1 MEYRYLQHEIGESKM
16 KKSIKKMLV
25 TTVVVCGIA
34 GLCGCSKS
42 GVFSGNLDGDNS
54 TKKLTY
60 DGSILNDEVMSKTSK
75 IEKIID
81 QYYYFDTDDEKLED
95 GVYSGLLEALDDPYA
110 QYYTKEEYAKLQED
124 DSGEYA
130 GIGVTVSK
138 DEDTG
143 YVRAVDILEGAP
155 AEKVDIQPDD
165 VIVQIGDYEIK
176 TDDDLD
182 YLVSMIRGKAGTD
195 VKLKL
200 YRESDKSYHDV
211 TITRQI
217 VEYKTVSS
225 FMIDDSIGYIRIT
238 QFIDNTDELFQKAV
252 EDLKSKGMK
261 ALMID
266 VRSDPGGMLTTV
278 VNICDYLLPEGT
290 IVSIKNR
297 DGKVEEEYKS
307 TDEQSLDMPM
317 VVLTNQYSASASE
330 ILTSALKEFGVAT
343 VIGTNTYGK
352 GIVQSVIPLGDGT
365 AVKLTT
371 QKYFTHDG
379 NDIHK
384 VGVAP
389 DIEIELPD
397 NYTYE
402 DFQGKN
408 DSQYQKGI
416 EVLKEKL
423 GKK

>member
-1 MEYRYLQHEIGESKM
+1 MRKISEKIVIAVS
-16 KKSIKKMLV
+16 
-25 TTVVVCGIA
+25 VCSVL
-34 GLCGCSKS
+34 GLSGCGSS
-42 GVFSGNLDGDNS
+42 GVLSGSLSDDSSDNKS
-54 TKKLTY
+54 TKLSYT
-60 DGSILNDEVMSKTSK
+60 GSVIDEDVLDKTSK
-75 IEKIID
+75 IESIID
-81 QYYYFDTDDEKLED
+81 QYYYFDTDDESLQD
-95 GVYSGLLEALDDPYA
+95 GVYKGLLEALDDPYA
-110 QYYTKEEYAKLQED
+110 EYYTAEEYAKLQED

-143 YVRAVDILEGAP
+143 YVRAINILEGAP

-165 VIVQIGDYEIK
+165 IIVQIDDYEIS

-182 YLVSMIRGKAGTD
+182 YLVSLIRGEAGTD
-195 VKLKL
+195 VTLKI
-200 YRESDKSYHDV
+200 YRESDKDYHDV
-211 TITRQI
+211 TITREI
-217 VEYKTVSS
+217 VEYSTVSS
-225 FMIDDSIGYIRIT
+225 FMIDDSIGYVRIT
-238 QFIDNTDELFQKAV
+238 QFIDNTDEDFEEAV
-252 EDLKSKGMK
+252 EALKKDGMQ

-290 IVSIKNR
+290 IVSIKNKA
-297 DGKVEEEYKS
+297 GETEKEYTS

-317 VVLTNQYSASASE
+317 VVLTNEYSASASE
-330 ILTSALKEFGVAT
+330 ILTAALKEHDAAT
-343 VIGTNTYGK
+343 IVGTNTYGK

-371 QKYFTHDG
+371 EKYFTPDG

-389 DIEIELPD
+389 DIEVELPD
-397 NYTYE
+397 DYTYE
-402 DFQGKN
+402 DFQQEG

-416 EVLKEKL
+416 EVLKGEL
-423 GKK
+423 

>member
-1 MEYRYLQHEIGESKM
+1 MRKISEKIVIAVS
-16 KKSIKKMLV
+16 
-25 TTVVVCGIA
+25 VCSVL
-34 GLCGCSKS
+34 GLSGCGSS
-42 GVFSGNLDGDNS
+42 GVLSGSLSDDSSDNKS
-54 TKKLTY
+54 TKLSY
-60 DGSILNDEVMSKTSK
+60 MGSVIDEDVLDKTSK
-75 IEKIID
+75 IESIID
-81 QYYYFDTDDEKLED
+81 QYYYFDTDDESLQD
-95 GVYSGLLEALDDPYA
+95 GVYKGLLEALDDPYA
-110 QYYTKEEYAKLQED
+110 EYYTAEEYAKLQED

-143 YVRAVDILEGAP
+143 YVRAINILEGAP

-165 VIVQIGDYEIK
+165 IIVQIDDYEIS

-182 YLVSMIRGKAGTD
+182 YLVSLIRGEAGTD
-195 VKLKL
+195 VTLKI
-200 YRESDKSYHDV
+200 YRESDKDYHDV
-211 TITRQI
+211 TITREI
-217 VEYKTVSS
+217 VEYSTVSS
-225 FMIDDSIGYIRIT
+225 FMIDDSIGYVRIT
-238 QFIDNTDELFQKAV
+238 QFIDNTDEDFEEAV
-252 EDLKSKGMK
+252 EALKKDGMQ

-290 IVSIKNR
+290 IVSIKNKA
-297 DGKVEEEYKS
+297 GETEKEYTS

-317 VVLTNQYSASASE
+317 VVLTNEYSASASE
-330 ILTSALKEFGVAT
+330 ILTAALKEHDAAT
-343 VIGTNTYGK
+343 IVGTNTYGK

-371 QKYFTHDG
+371 EKYFTPDG

-389 DIEIELPD
+389 DIEVELPD
-397 NYTYE
+397 DYTYE
-402 DFQGKN
+402 DFQQEG

-416 EVLKEKL
+416 EVLKGEL
-423 GKK
+423 